1 MKFNNATPSAY
12 VTTWDKQ
19 DEGIHDSGFWIDLC
33 DFKSEE
39 DFYEECLSLHQ
50 DEDDPCILIEHCK
63 GIPDALHRW
72 REMIDPRVWDWL
84 ELSPEKQCLVDQ
96 YWEQIDAN
104 ASVSTAL
111 QWRGTEQKRG
121 GRSRTKEDFR

>member
-33 DFKSEE
+33 DLKSEE

-50 DEDDPCILIEHCK
+50 DEADPCILIEHCK
-63 GIPDALHRW
+63 GIPDVLHRW

-84 ELSPEKQCLVDQ
+84 ELSPENQCLVDQ
-96 YWEQIDAN
+96 YWKQIDAN
-104 ASVSTAL
+104 ASISTAL
-111 QWRGTEQKRG
+111 QWRATDQKRG
-121 GRSRTKEDFR
+121 GMSRKKERFR